1 MLSLE
6 MYLLMLRYLYGIP
19 DMLCKKVVFINFQNS
34 QENTCAGVSRPTP
47 LLKNT
52 PAQVFL
58 FRNFA
63 IFLQHLFC
71 ITCKRLLLVLVRIGL
86 VWRAP
91 YLSMF
96 PIIDCKS
103 VFKVLRCSFQLIL
116 HCK

>member
-52 PAQVFL
+52 PAQVF
-58 FRNFA
+58 
-63 IFLQHLFC
+63 FLG
-71 ITCKRLLLVLVRIGL
+71 I
-86 VWRAP
+86 
-91 YLSMF
+91 
-96 PIIDCKS
+96 
-103 VFKVLRCSFQLIL
+103 LRYFYSTYFV
-116 HCK
+116 